1 VVASAREAR
10 YGSAREPGT
19 TPNHTAAAQKAGR
32 AKSSGHRDIGVD
44 GGPCELEVKPSLPR
58 RLAQLRGTRSG
69 RAASIVRRRTRTALN
84 PTPVRPTARRVKG
97 SKLPRAVADKREP
110 SVSAVPA
117 ASAAPASSAVPAL
130 LEAGSA
136 GSLATRRL
144 STSTVECPP
153 KSAAATSPRYSA
165 TALADTMVSD
175 DTTST
180 AESPV
185 TSSLPALVRGSG
197 LGTSRGRSSGG
208 PCERRSLNRKTHQD
222 GDDRS
227 PPLVCGRDVV

>member
-1 VVASAREAR
+1 VRSAAIADGPRSAS
-10 YGSAREPGT
+10 
-19 TPNHTAAAQKAGR
+19 GR
-32 AKSSGHRDIGVD
+32 AY
-44 GGPCELEVKPSLPR
+44 
-58 RLAQLRGTRSG
+58 G

-84 PTPVRPTARRVKG
+84 PTPVRPTARRVRG
-97 SKLPRAVADKREP
+97 RRLPLAAADKREL
-110 SVSAVPA
+110 SV
-117 ASAAPASSAVPAL
+117 SAAPALSAAL
-130 LEAGSA
+130 ERPEAGA
-136 GSLATRRL
+136 TGSLATRRL
-144 STSTVECPP
+144 STAVVECPP

-185 TSSLPALVRGSG
+185 TSRRPAFVRGSG
-197 LGTSRGRSSGG
+197 LGANRGRSSGG

-222 GDDRS
+222 GEDRD